1 MRHFAELDDKCEQK
15 LTVQVVVLLLVGG
28 VPDVGEVLED
38 LRPLVLD
45 DYGLEQVLLE
55 LVLLVF
61 QVHFQLLE
69 DVVENHAFAADQIDL
84 LLQPKHSE
92 CISGIDLPLDLRER
106 LVVLLLQL
114 VDFVLVGLNLLHQR
128 HHLL

>member
-1 MRHFAELDDKCEQK
+1 MRHFAEFNIKFELK

-28 VPDVGEVLED
+28 VPDVGEVLQD

-45 DYGLEQVLLE
+45 DNGLEQVLLE

-69 DVVENHAFAADQIDL
+69 YVVENHAFAADQIDL
-84 LLQPKHSE
+84 FLQPKHSE
-92 CISGIDLPLDLRER
+92 CI
-106 LVVLLLQL
+106 
-114 VDFVLVGLNLLHQR
+114 R
-128 HHLL
+128 HKLTA